1 MTNVRNIK
9 IFPVGGWKEGV
20 GKIKQTELLLKLAN
34 ELERYGF
41 KIEIDYKEEKI
52 RMR

>member
-1 MTNVRNIK
+1 MSEISR
-9 IFPVGGWKEGV
+9 FSLLGGGKEL
-20 GKIKQTELLLKLAN
+20 GKLNKRSLLLKLAN